1 MIDLTHGGKAPLT
14 VHNPVL
20 LASGV
25 AGYDGGPYSNLL
37 DLSKLGA
44 IVTNPLTWRPRRAA
58 QGPRV
63 VPLPAGVLIHTGLP
77 NPGVRRVV
85 KAYRAR
91 WARSLTPVIAHVVA
105 TTPEDVA
112 ACVTEL
118 ERCEAI
124 AAVELGLHD
133 QATPADVEL
142 ILRAAQNAT
151 LLPLLV
157 RLPLYSALTLASAA
171 QEAGAGALVVAAP
184 PRGTVRDP
192 LSGQLAG
199 GRIYGPWLKAQALRA
214 VGQVARAV
222 EIPVIGGGGIH
233 SPDDARD
240 FLDAGAVAVQ
250 IDTLL
255 WTHPHMV
262 EVIARNLGGLELT
275 RAAGALA
282 DEWEPGMGQTMW
294 KKRQWERPHQ
304 PYDVRPLRPPEDLPE

>member
-1 MIDLTHGGKAPLT
+1 MIDLTHGGKSPLT
-14 VHNPVL
+14 VNNPVL
-20 LASGV
+20 LAAGV
-25 AGYDGGPYSNLL
+25 AGYDGGPYSGVI

-44 IVTNPLTWRPRRAA
+44 IVTNPLTWRPRHAA
-58 QGPRV
+58 RGPRV
-63 VPLPAGVLIHTGLP
+63 VPIPSGVLVHTGLP
-77 NPGVRRVV
+77 NPGVRRAV
-85 KAYRAR
+85 KQYRAR
-91 WARSLTPVIAHVVA
+91 WARSLAPVIAHVVA
-105 TTPEDVA
+105 TTTEDVA
-112 ACVTEL
+112 ASVSEL
-118 ERCEAI
+118 ERCEAVAGI
-124 AAVELGLHD
+124 EIGLHD
-133 QATPADVEL
+133 QATPRDVEL
-142 ILRAAQNAT
+142 ILRAAQDAT

-157 RLPLYSALTLASAA
+157 RLPLYSAVELAPTA
-171 QEAGAGALVVAAP
+171 QDAGAGALVVAAP

-214 VGQVARAV
+214 VGQVARSV
-222 EIPVIGGGGIH
+222 SIPVIGCGGIH

-262 EVIARNLGGLELT
+262 EVIARNLGGLEFT

-294 KKRQWERPHQ
+294 KKRLWDRPHR
-304 PYDVRPLRPPEDLPE
+304 PLDVRPLRPPEDLPE